1 MNMYV
6 LCMYSVCVEII
17 EVPSETFD
25 SPNNQKL
32 VRASPSL
39 GASLHKV
46 KELIIIRPS
55 PFLLSCFPAFPL
67 YKYETPV
74 PFQGSC
80 FFLYFPPLSLSAF
93 V

>member
-32 VRASPSL
+32 VRGKAQVFRIYRGGKQESKKARRGRGELLLAPSL
-39 GASLHKV
+39 CVRS
-46 KELIIIRPS
+46 RNDR
-55 PFLLSCFPAFPL
+55 
-67 YKYETPV
+67 
-74 PFQGSC
+74 
-80 FFLYFPPLSLSAF
+80 SAK
-93 V
+93 